1 MRHYSEMIKQLT
13 RRPAVGF
20 FTLLLCMIAV
30 LPSPAI
36 AANITVKVDR
46 NPVMQDETF
55 HIIYETDTDVD
66 DKPDFSAIYK
76 NFDILNSSQSTNMQ
90 LINGKYS
97 MKKSWDLTVI
107 GNKTG
112 TFTIPSIPFGKD
124 SSPALRIKVAKNAD
138 DTGKIET
145 AEIFVEVQADTKSAY
160 VGSEIIFTARLV
172 RSIEISQGQFS
183 APETS
188 DPDAM
193 IIELGNIPQYTTT
206 RKGKRYIV
214 NEVRYAVYPQHSG
227 KLTFEPLLFQAR
239 ISSNNSRSLFDQ
251 FLRAGEIKRI
261 RSKKLSVD
269 IKAKP
274 ANIKADEWLPAKK
287 LSISEEWSDD
297 LTNINVGEPIT
308 RTITINADGFTAEQL
323 PELDID
329 DLDKLKLYP
338 DQAVTENT
346 KTADGIS
353 ALKQIKVAIIPTQAG
368 NFTLP
373 EITIP
378 WWNTKSEQMEIA
390 KIPKTTITAIGSAS
404 NIPILPA
411 TPEIKPQP
419 IETSAAKKFA
429 YWPWLSFALAAG
441 WLLTIVYMIYR
452 NKTANPGTEQIIQSK
467 AAKPLALKALEKAVQ
482 KACRENNTENAK
494 KALIQ
499 WARAFWQTENI
510 NSLADIAKRSNSGLG
525 DSITQ
530 LNSALYGSDSAD
542 WDGGSLLKE
551 FNHFRVIKRYIEDTH
566 TTRLEP
572 LYK

>member
-1 MRHYSEMIKQLT
+1 MRHFLEMIKQLT
-13 RRPAVGF
+13 RRPAVAF
-20 FTLLLCMIAV
+20 FTLLLCIIVV
-30 LPSPAI
+30 LPSQAI

-66 DKPDFSAIYK
+66 DKPDFSEIYE

-183 APETS
+183 ALETS

-206 RKGKRYIV
+206 RNGKRYSV

-239 ISSNNSRSLFDQ
+239 ISNKNSHSLFDQ

-261 RSKKLSVD
+261 RSKKLSID

-287 LSISEEWSDD
+287 LSINDEWSDD
-297 LTNINVGEPIT
+297 LSNINVGEPIT

-346 KTADGIS
+346 KTANGIS

-368 NFTLP
+368 SFTLP

-378 WWNTKSEQMEIA
+378 WWNTKSKRLEIA
-390 KIPKTTITAIGSAS
+390 KIPETTITAIGSAS

-411 TPEIKPQP
+411 TPEIKPET
-419 IETSAAKKFA
+419 IKTSAAPKFD

-452 NKTANPGTEQIIQSK
+452 NKTANSGYRADNSVKGCKTSGT
-467 AAKPLALKALEKAVQ
+467 
-482 KACRENNTENAK
+482 
-494 KALIQ
+494 
-499 WARAFWQTENI
+499 
-510 NSLADIAKRSNSGLG
+510 
-525 DSITQ
+525 
-530 LNSALYGSDSAD
+530 
-542 WDGGSLLKE
+542 
-551 FNHFRVIKRYIEDTH
+551 
-566 TTRLEP
+566 
-572 LYK
+572 